1 MSNMSDNPNFSQSP
15 VGGSGRLRALLDS
28 LNEDQSKLNTHPIYK
43 EGYDDGY
50 RAAQENHKRLT
61 RAIANVYRIDD
72 VNEW

>member
-1 MSNMSDNPNFSQSP
+1 MSNMSDNPNFSQGP

-28 LNEDQSKLNTHPIYK
+28 LNEDQGKLNNHPLYR
-43 EGYDDGY
+43 EGFDDGY

-72 VNEW
+72 GNEW

>member
-1 MSNMSDNPNFSQSP
+1 MSDNPNFSQGP
-15 VGGSGRLRALLDS
+15 VGGSGRLRELLDS
-28 LNEDQSKLNTHPIYK
+28 LNEDQAKLNTHPIYK